1 MMLKGE
7 VNDII
12 ALLLPTVDRSIDESH
27 TTTTAGAHP
36 GDRTCARSASQPN
49 APTLIGSDGFVII
62 TTGAFI
68 TGPIQSNVRDEN
80 CPFLYRLYLILF
92 HITNPPGLLLNRRS
106 FSVVKKNNTQK
117 WKIMIS
123 SSDYKN
129 PHRQKRKVTQVKIT
143 TTKKKECRGNWLRKA
158 VFFFSFSL
166 HCSRRGLRPQHDDS
180 STPARFNDEL
190 ISSPQL
196 LFFSSLI
203 IPCRLFPAPYKKN
216 TRNRGEQKIGRR
228 NICTD
233 TREICVW
240 CFIFLSYIYI

>member
-1 MMLKGE
+1 MTFHRVMMLKGE

-27 TTTTAGAHP
+27 TITTAGAHP

-106 FSVVKKNNTQK
+106 FSVVKKKNNTQK

-143 TTKKKECRGNWLRKA
+143 TTKKKR
-158 VFFFSFSL
+158 V
-166 HCSRRGLRPQHDDS
+166 
-180 STPARFNDEL
+180 
-190 ISSPQL
+190 
-196 LFFSSLI
+196 
-203 IPCRLFPAPYKKN
+203 
-216 TRNRGEQKIGRR
+216 
-228 NICTD
+228 
-233 TREICVW
+233 
-240 CFIFLSYIYI
+240 